1 MTNNIK
7 KISPSWFIYIRILVY
22 FCSKMQTVGVQNRT
36 ILNYLKNLIF
46 SRVSK
51 QLNCQ

>member
-7 KISPSWFIYIRILVY
+7 KISPSWFIYQNLVY
-22 FCSKMQTVGVQNRT
+22 FCSEMQTVGIQNST
-36 ILNYLKNLIF
+36 ILNYMKNLIF